1 MIFKCHEEC
10 VVFLKMSGEGLG
22 RDLAYEPNVLRPLG
36 LASSGWITT
45 VQVDAE
51 TELAWLVGPSCLA

>member
-1 MIFKCHEEC
+1 MIFKCHKEC

-51 TELAWLVGPSCLA
+51 AGTWG